1 MATTETTSVTTDE
14 NELFDLVTREIKETF
29 DPLIDQLT
37 ERRDT
42 LLKEVED
49 MKEKNI
55 TRETTRKAALA
66 EVIETQQ
73 HLEGLSLKV
82 NENKEFYKQNK
93 ERFRELIEELSV
105 PTKLHQPFFSCPTL
119 YQLQTLISEVGE
131 VRECEMDYSLEKQP
145 VIAVGQRGKGNNE
158 LDDCGGLALDE
169 SSQLIYVADCANR
182 RIQVVSMSE
191 EFLNRFGQDT
201 FQRPFGVAVKDENIF
216 VTDIGLHVLFQFG
229 KSDYQLMRRTD
240 SKGEGEGQL
249 NTPRGL
255 CVDFNSDVCVADSW
269 NNRVSVFSRELQFL
283 RCIGSG
289 QLSTPMDGKV
299 TRNGIVVLD
308 EAERVTRDG
317 TVGSKGIHFFSRSGD
332 LLKSC
337 ATHCNTAWFFCLDT
351 AGNIL
356 VSDRMANNVKV
367 LSSSGQLINTMGMKG
382 HGRGHLSAPM
392 GICVS
397 GTGII
402 IILSNNV
409 NFALQ
414 AF

>member
-1 MATTETTSVTTDE
+1 MIASDNIRMATTETTSVTTDE
-14 NELFDLVTREIKETF
+14 NELFDLVTKEIKKTF

-49 MKEKNI
+49 KKEKNI
-55 TRETTRKAALA
+55 TRETTRKAALE

-93 ERFRELIEELSV
+93 ERFRERIEELYV

-131 VRECEMDYSLEKQP
+131 VRECEMDYSLKKQP

-216 VTDIGLHVLFQFG
+216 VTDVGLHVLFQFG

-240 SKGEGEGQL
+240 SKGGGEGQL
-249 NTPRGL
+249 DTPRGL
-255 CVDFNSDVCVADSW
+255 CVDFNGDVCVADSW

-289 QLSTPMDGKV
+289 QLSTPVDVKV

-308 EAERVTRDG
+308 R
-317 TVGSKGIHFFSRSGD
+317 GSKGIHFFSRSGD
-332 LLKSC
+332 LLQSC
-337 ATHCNTAWFFCLDT
+337 ATHCDTAWFFCLDT

-356 VSDRMANNVKV
+356 VSDRNADNVKV
-367 LSSSGQLINTMGMKG
+367 LSSSGQLINTMWKKG
-382 HGRGHLSAPM
+382 HGKGHLFAPM

-397 GTGII
+397 GTGTI
-402 IILSNNV
+402 IILSTNV